1 MWKMGCVNG
10 EGQEEDKG
18 EGGQREKGYPNTYE
32 ALARY

>member
-18 EGGQREKGYPNTYE
+18 EGGQREKGYPQY
-32 ALARY
+32 L